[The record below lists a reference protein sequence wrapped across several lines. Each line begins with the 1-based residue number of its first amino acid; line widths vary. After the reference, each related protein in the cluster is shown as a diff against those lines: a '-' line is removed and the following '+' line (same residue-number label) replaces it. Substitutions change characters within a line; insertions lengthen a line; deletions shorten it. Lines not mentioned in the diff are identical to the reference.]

1 MANVAKNKYQI
12 PIPLDELISID
23 THSSPAHSGKL
34 ENAIDFVA
42 PENTVVLAAAKGT
55 VTYVKDY
62 SYIGGPS
69 VNFWDYSNFISIKH
83 ETEEYTRYDH
93 LAFGSSKVRV
103 GDTVTARQEI
113 AKVGMTGY
121 TYLPHLHFQ
130 VFIFTG
136 PNLWEDYQ
144 TLKVDF

>member
-1 MANVAKNKYQI
+1 MANVTRNKYLR
-12 PIPLDELISID
+12 PIPLNKLISVD
-23 THSSPAHSGKL
+23 TDSSPAHSGRL

-42 PENTVVLAAAKGT
+42 PENTIVLAAAEGT

-83 ETEEYTRYDH
+83 QNEEYTRYDH

-103 GDTVTARQEI
+103 GDIVIAGQEI
-113 AKVGMTGY
+113 AKVGMTDY

-144 TLKVDF
+144 TLKVHF

>member
-1 MANVAKNKYQI
+1 MANVTRNKYQL
-12 PIPLDELISID
+12 PIPLDKLISMD
-23 THSSPAHSGKL
+23 TDSSPAHSGKL
-34 ENAIDFVA
+34 ENAIDFVT
-42 PENTVVLAAAKGT
+42 PENTIVLAAAEGI

-62 SYIGGPS
+62 SCIGGPS
-69 VNFWDYSNFISIKH
+69 VSFWDYSNFISIKH
-83 ETEEYTRYDH
+83 QNEEYTRYDH

-103 GDTVTARQEI
+103 GDIVIAGQEI

-130 VFIFTG
+130 VFVFTG

-144 TLKVDF
+144 TLKVHF